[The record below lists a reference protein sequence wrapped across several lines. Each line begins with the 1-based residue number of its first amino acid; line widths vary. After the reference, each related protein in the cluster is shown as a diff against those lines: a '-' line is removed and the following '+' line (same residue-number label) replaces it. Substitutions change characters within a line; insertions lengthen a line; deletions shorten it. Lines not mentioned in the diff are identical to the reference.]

1 MPKTEQNQNGHT
13 ESFWARVDS
22 IAALLMENDRY
33 LHSKRN
39 KELVEIVMQRFGI
52 DERMSQNYIKHAK
65 TITRKEA
72 ALKKEEAFKRA
83 ITDREFLFQKA
94 KAPFKDDAGK
104 IIGAPDYKLA
114 LDIIKDRDK
123 LFGLYEENINIKGT
137 VTSKV
142 DLSGI
147 ATEDIIKLIHEL
159 KKTDTCTN

>member
-1 MPKTEQNQNGHT
+1 MPKTDANQNGHT

-22 IAALLMENDRY
+22 IAVLLMENDRY

-39 KELVEIVMQRFGI
+39 KELVDIVMQRFGVE
-52 DERMSQNYIKHAK
+52 ERMAQTYIQQAK
-65 TITRKEA
+65 IITRKEA
-72 ALKKEEAFKRA
+72 ARKKEDAFKRA
-83 ITDREFLFQKA
+83 IRDREYLFQKA
-94 KAPFKDDAGK
+94 KAPFKDDKG
-104 IIGAPDYKLA
+104 IIIAVPDYKLA

-137 VTSKV
+137 VTNKV

-159 KKTDTCTN
+159 KKTDTGTN

>member
-1 MPKTEQNQNGHT
+1 MPKTSANNEGHT
-13 ESFWARVDS
+13 HAFWARVDS
-22 IAALLMENDRY
+22 VVNLLLENDRY
-33 LHSKRN
+33 LQAKRN
-39 KELVEIVMQRFGI
+39 AELVLIVIERFGVE
-52 DERMSQNYIKHAK
+52 ERMAQTYISEAK
-65 TITRKEA
+65 KVTRKIADEN
-72 ALKKEEAFKRA
+72 KNKAFVKA
-83 ITDREFLFQKA
+83 VNDREYLFQKA

-137 VTSKV
+137 VTNKV

-159 KKTDTCTN
+159 KKTDTGTN